1 MRNVETKLRSFVGED
16 EEVRHDGYLRTALCV
31 EWWLERRRKW
41 RHINIVTAVAT
52 GRGWQAKRPQ
62 CFFSIPLI
70 LFARRSF
77 LSLEKGPP
85 FRPSTPVT
93 RENSELET
101 AIPANHRSLALRFY
115 FSTHED
121 QLRVIKYSF
130 QSKIAPSILSSLF
143 ITIPNLDREISHLF
157 MLIPFFF
164 SISPIP
170 IVRNIPARTSWR
182 ITDRKRP
189 PLDSVPIVDFGYICT
204 WVVSYV
210 YTSQEQDA
218 IYASGHGAL
227 YVGQR
232 RTRARLNQLAGISR
246 LRDWQGLLR
255 SWTRLGNRNETLE
268 REFQKDGFLRD
279 FIDILRCDMMAR
291 LGEERV
297 WSMFSK
303 LWGYWNFTLKVLRVK
318 LRKKGRL
325 FLYWRLKNSR
335 VV

>member
-31 EWWLERRRKW
+31 ERWLERRRKW

-143 ITIPNLDREISHLF
+143 ITIPNLDTEISHLF

-170 IVRNIPARTSWR
+170 IVGNIPARTSWR
-182 ITDRKRP
+182 ITR
-189 PLDSVPIVDFGYICT
+189 
-204 WVVSYV
+204 
-210 YTSQEQDA
+210 SQEATVRQRA
-218 IYASGHGAL
+218 HRRFRLHL
-227 YVGQR
+227 YVGRQLCVHEP
-232 RTRARLNQLAGISR
+232 RTRCHICVRPRCA
-246 LRDWQGLLR
+246 LRGPKE
-255 SWTRLGNRNETLE
+255 NA
-268 REFQKDGFLRD
+268 
-279 FIDILRCDMMAR
+279 CPP
-291 LGEERV
+291 
-297 WSMFSK
+297 
-303 LWGYWNFTLKVLRVK
+303 
-318 LRKKGRL
+318 
-325 FLYWRLKNSR
+325 
-335 VV
+335 